1 MPESTVGDTCVITDL
16 PSLEQYYHGYIDRA
30 EAEKRL
36 QSFGIANSYL
46 LRLSR
51 AAHGGDTWEDIYVL
65 SYLSSTFACFHF
77 RLIPRFNCF
86 QIGGRFFDS
95 LDGCLSRYYTRDIMT
110 GERLKHPI
118 PPTSLPI
125 EYHTQR
131 LRAVQDF
138 EPENGYDRLGCVVN
152 DRFLLIYEDPNS
164 DWILAT
170 SLKSRHSGYL
180 PKSCVEK
187 EYPEIIERLD
197 FFHPDPT
204 PHPKELLKKAGP
216 FSYLLRPCDSRPG
229 LYTLLLYDGVRVR
242 KCRLELIVQSEL
254 IPQDD
259 VTPTKKTNHDSN
271 FDHRNS
277 ELLDEHTNEFN
288 NESLSCSSNNEDDKS
303 DEFNRK
309 SNKIFLTNKNL
320 EDNHS
325 TNEFVNFNR
334 NFQSPLYRT
343 TTKILYSGT
352 TFPNVEAVITAIE
365 SHHWDLYHTE
375 ELNTLNISDDGCN
388 CPINDEVNVNATN
401 DISSVDS
408 SNINTT
414 VQHVFKPL
422 YRKRKP
428 QVHPPSSTIYMDMCY
443 ARQPP
448 TSHQSVTEIH
458 GELSI
463 WLQQRKKWKLC
474 YAHLD
479 RKQSILTLV
488 DGEKRKPE
496 RFDLSKCD
504 FFPIHYTVYEKNFCF
519 GLVLYGAS
527 AGDREEFV
535 LRVEAPCSSNK
546 FHSSAIS
553 STISSRI
560 NLFSN
565 YDLDINSYS
574 GRPEE
579 PPYTLQNLSHSCC
592 RFACDWAVRSNVTSV
607 DNKSLLSSS
616 TNPNVTNLSENNSYN
631 NYLVNCD
638 LPPATWEI
646 VYQRWVTSLKRH
658 CRNTKADSA
667 TEDNVSLR
675 QTNLRCYRN
684 LEIKFNNAKL
694 MPTSSSKSRRD
705 DSIYSVNLDGF
716 EIGRAYSGSSVVSI
730 FLDEF
735 PFGFKKIEVFMKEDK
750 RKRSLAIDFDIV
762 QYNATSNFG
771 GSTIADHDKQV
782 SASNSSSASLSLSST
797 SPLHYSICDTQERSN
812 GQVSII
818 YKELHV
824 IPFQYYEGFRQT
836 IRNYMNSE
844 FIPLCIHVWKSF
856 AHNMNQMNFVTS
868 LLLTTIELNCHLEL
882 IVNLLRIEV
891 NNDKPSASFRGSSLG
906 AQILDIY
913 STTVCSAWRSQ
924 CFRRVCEKALE
935 GPPSIKSNYSTTSS
949 NPSLNVSQINSASNI
964 KSTFNQRPSVDKS
977 SHHCTNSTNSHYAL
991 TTRPY
996 SLSTGATGSV
1006 KFDQISSTTS
1016 NQGSLQ
1022 HHHTREQE
1030 WHHHL
1035 LSIAVDDLIT
1045 YVRTFPLQIRWIY
1058 SELQALYSP
1067 NHSNVVV
1074 CNLVFL
1080 RGLCPVLYSLSS
1092 LGKTIC
1098 SESLNGSIHGI
1109 LSGFPNDV
1117 FHPSYTNSI
1126 TNSSY
1131 HSWSSFPQLNS
1142 GANSPTVPS
1151 HASEAFA
1158 LIAKT
1163 LLALVG
1169 LNETPKTQADGF
1181 LSLEQFMS
1189 LRTRLLNEFRIPIT
1203 SPLSTNEIKQL
1214 EQLYETDARKAS
1226 CKSLSREL
1234 AQLAYYLLEAYHP
1247 KHQST
1252 TICRTNNNSINH
1264 LNDTTTNNSSN
1275 NNNNDISNSTMN
1287 NNSTPIKNHN
1297 HENKITDIYPVS
1309 LAPHIY
1315 SVLID
1320 LAEKTHQFV
1329 LANRLT

>member
-1 MPESTVGDTCVITDL
+1 
-16 PSLEQYYHGYIDRA
+16 
-30 EAEKRL
+30 
-36 QSFGIANSYL
+36 
-46 LRLSR
+46 
-51 AAHGGDTWEDIYVL
+51 
-65 SYLSSTFACFHF
+65 
-77 RLIPRFNCF
+77 
-86 QIGGRFFDS
+86 
-95 LDGCLSRYYTRDIMT
+95 
-110 GERLKHPI
+110 
-118 PPTSLPI
+118 
-125 EYHTQR
+125 
-131 LRAVQDF
+131 
-138 EPENGYDRLGCVVN
+138 
-152 DRFLLIYEDPNS
+152 
-164 DWILAT
+164 
-170 SLKSRHSGYL
+170 
-180 PKSCVEK
+180 
-187 EYPEIIERLD
+187 
-197 FFHPDPT
+197 
-204 PHPKELLKKAGP
+204 
-216 FSYLLRPCDSRPG
+216 
-229 LYTLLLYDGVRVR
+229 
-242 KCRLELIVQSEL
+242 
-254 IPQDD
+254 
-259 VTPTKKTNHDSN
+259 
-271 FDHRNS
+271 
-277 ELLDEHTNEFN
+277 
-288 NESLSCSSNNEDDKS
+288 
-303 DEFNRK
+303 
-309 SNKIFLTNKNL
+309 
-320 EDNHS
+320 
-325 TNEFVNFNR
+325 
-334 NFQSPLYRT
+334 
-343 TTKILYSGT
+343 
-352 TFPNVEAVITAIE
+352 
-365 SHHWDLYHTE
+365 
-375 ELNTLNISDDGCN
+375 
-388 CPINDEVNVNATN
+388 
-401 DISSVDS
+401 
-408 SNINTT
+408 
-414 VQHVFKPL
+414 
-422 YRKRKP
+422 
-428 QVHPPSSTIYMDMCY
+428 
-443 ARQPP
+443 
-448 TSHQSVTEIH
+448 
-458 GELSI
+458 
-463 WLQQRKKWKLC
+463 
-474 YAHLD
+474 
-479 RKQSILTLV
+479 
-488 DGEKRKPE
+488 
-496 RFDLSKCD
+496 
-504 FFPIHYTVYEKNFCF
+504 
-519 GLVLYGAS
+519 
-527 AGDREEFV
+527 
-535 LRVEAPCSSNK
+535 
-546 FHSSAIS
+546 
-553 STISSRI
+553 
-560 NLFSN
+560 
-565 YDLDINSYS
+565 
-574 GRPEE
+574 
-579 PPYTLQNLSHSCC
+579 
-592 RFACDWAVRSNVTSV
+592 
-607 DNKSLLSSS
+607 
-616 TNPNVTNLSENNSYN
+616 
-631 NYLVNCD
+631 
-638 LPPATWEI
+638 
-646 VYQRWVTSLKRH
+646 
-658 CRNTKADSA
+658 
-667 TEDNVSLR
+667 
-675 QTNLRCYRN
+675 
-684 LEIKFNNAKL
+684 
-694 MPTSSSKSRRD
+694 
-705 DSIYSVNLDGF
+705 
-716 EIGRAYSGSSVVSI
+716 
-730 FLDEF
+730 
-735 PFGFKKIEVFMKEDK
+735 
-750 RKRSLAIDFDIV
+750 
-762 QYNATSNFG
+762 
-771 GSTIADHDKQV
+771 
-782 SASNSSSASLSLSST
+782 
-797 SPLHYSICDTQERSN
+797 
-812 GQVSII
+812 
-818 YKELHV
+818 
-824 IPFQYYEGFRQT
+824 
-836 IRNYMNSE
+836 MNSE

-935 GPPSIKSNYSTTSS
+935 GPPSIKSNSTTSS
-949 NPSLNVSQINSASNI
+949 NPSLNISQINSASNI

-1006 KFDQISSTTS
+1006 KFDQISSTTP

-1117 FHPSYTNSI
+1117 FHSSYTNST

-1252 TICRTNNNSINH
+1252 TICRINNNSINH
-1264 LNDTTTNNSSN
+1264 LNDTTTTINNSSSS
-1275 NNNNDISNSTMN
+1275 NNNNDISNFPMN

-1309 LAPHIY
+1309 LSPHIY